1 MSSKNHKKK
10 LTRSIVITGASVSGK
25 TTLCRR
31 LMVHFNLYPLP
42 VHMTRQ
48 QRNGEIEDVDAIF
61 ITEEEF
67 KVRFLK
73 GEYLQK
79 SLKSSY
85 FSGAYYGCPK
95 KWISH
100 TEKEDYHCF
109 VCPTVK
115 MAKELKELL
124 GQRIFWI
131 HLNTNEEVRLER
143 LMKRNPDMKK
153 EDFDARI
160 ERGNAVVDTTGHD
173 LIIDTSYLNAWEIF
187 FHALVK
193 L

>member
-1 MSSKNHKKK
+1 MIKNLDK
-10 LTRSIVITGASVSGK
+10 SIIITGASVSGK

-31 LMVHFNLYPLP
+31 LMAHFKLQPLP
-42 VHMTRQ
+42 VHMTRKS
-48 QRNGEIEDVDAIF
+48 RNGEIENVDAVF
-61 ITEEEF
+61 IAEDEF
-67 KVRFLK
+67 KARFLN
-73 GEYLQK
+73 GEYLQE
-79 SLKSSY
+79 SLESAY

-95 KWISH
+95 EWINH
-100 TEKEDYHCF
+100 TGNEDYCCF

-115 MAKELKELL
+115 MAKELKETL
-124 GQRIFWI
+124 GQKIFWI
-131 HLNTNEEVRLER
+131 HLTTNKKVRLER

-160 ERGNAVVDTTGHD
+160 EKGDAIVDTTGHD

-187 FHALVK
+187 FNALAR